1 MNSSVQ
7 AKMEAQGRIEQA
19 LRAVVLGDERVLQN
33 LFKKYVGEELDSV
46 DESEG
51 IAKTG

>member
-1 MNSSVQ
+1 
-7 AKMEAQGRIEQA
+7 MEAQGRIEQA

-33 LFKKYVGEELDSV
+33 LFRKYVGEELDSTDDST

-51 IAKTG
+51 VAKTS